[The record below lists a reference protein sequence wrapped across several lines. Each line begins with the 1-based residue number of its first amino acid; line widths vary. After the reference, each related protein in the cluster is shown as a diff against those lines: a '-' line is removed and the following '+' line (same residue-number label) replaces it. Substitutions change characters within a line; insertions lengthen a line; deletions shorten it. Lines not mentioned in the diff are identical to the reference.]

1 MYSAGNHR
9 DHAGE
14 VMKGETA
21 LQVAVV
27 VEKEGGR

>member
-1 MYSAGNHR
+1 MYFAGNHR
-9 DHAGE
+9 DHAGD

-27 VEKEGGR
+27 EKEGGR